1 MFQGLDIK
9 AFIEKLDTHTYNFEV
24 TRAYSAAKLGLR
36 AGDRAVVSN
45 GKLIGPLDTDEEFTS
60 DDFSLVERYGTSG
73 DIVVKIT
80 RIIKKMKLP
89 HNKYVNYTARR

>member
-1 MFQGLDIK
+1 MLMFQGLDIK
-9 AFIEKLDTHTYNFEV
+9 AFIAKLDTHIYNFEV

-89 HNKYVNYTARR
+89 HNKYVNYTT

>member
-9 AFIEKLDTHTYNFEV
+9 AFIAKLDTHTYNFDV

-89 HNKYVNYTARR
+89 HNKYVNYTT